1 MSKQK
6 RVTIPI
12 PHEVLRR
19 SESMEDAKPRDLIG
33 DLTKRIEGLE
43 KIVNERFA
51 ELANDSGKIMEK
63 MLERIEYLEM
73 VVDKHID
80 FECNCCGKVIK
91 REQGHDYENQF
102 LCNRCYED
110 EGGD

>member
-19 SESMEDAKPRDLIG
+19 SESMEDTRPRDLIG
-33 DLTKRIEGLE
+33 DLTKRVEELE
-43 KIVNERFA
+43 NIVSRRF
-51 ELANDSGKIMEK
+51 ND
-63 MLERIEYLEM
+63 MLLGRIEYLEM